1 MSRGRESS
9 RNVNRRTVVGAGLAG
24 LALANCGETGKGSG
38 SSTGGSGDS
47 DTGGATG
54 TGGASATGGK
64 SGTGGASGSTGGST
78 GSTGGTSGSSA
89 DAGAQGGSG
98 GSADAG
104 DFPADARI
112 EAGRPDGMT
121 GTSTPGVCTR
131 TDPNDE
137 GPFYLANAPFR
148 TVLADKADGEWLIVT
163 GRVLNTKCEALPG
176 AIVDVWHSDG
186 APDGQSDYD
195 NDPRGKFRWRG
206 KIKAD
211 GEGTY
216 SYETIKPGRYNNGG
230 SLRPS
235 HIHYKISATGYGTL
249 TTQFQPKGDPFFDGI
264 SKHSLDVPFVKENGI
279 WKAQIDIVFRSG
291 MAFREPEREERAGV
305 PRRSFF
311 FLGGSRR
318 A

>member
-1 MSRGRESS
+1 MSRRESS
-9 RNVNRRTVVGAGLAG
+9 SPRSIPLTRRTIVGVGA
-24 LALANCGETGKGSG
+24 LALAHCGGQT
-38 SSTGGSGDS
+38 TFHGD
-47 DTGGATG
+47 G
-54 TGGASATGGK
+54 TGGDGD
-64 SGTGGASGSTGGST
+64 TGGST
-78 GSTGGTSGSSA
+78 GSTGGAPGTGGKTATGGSTGSTGGASGMGGQPVSA
-89 DAGAQGGSG
+89 DAGAEGGAGGSPDG
-98 GSADAG
+98 G

-131 TDPNDE
+131 TDANDE

-148 TVLADKADGEWLIVT
+148 SVLADKSDGEWLIVT
-163 GRVLNTKCEALPG
+163 GRVLNTKCEGVPG

-195 NDPRGKFRWRG
+195 NDPKGQFRWRG

-211 GEGTY
+211 SDGSY
-216 SYETIKPGRYNNGG
+216 MYETIKPGRYNNGG
-230 SLRPS
+230 QLRPC
-235 HIHYKISATGYGTL
+235 HIHYKISGAGYPTL
-249 TTQFQPKGDPFFDGI
+249 TTQFQPKGDTAFDGI

-279 WKAQIDIVFRSG
+279 WKTKIDIVFRAN
-291 MAFREPEREERAGV
+291 MAMRAPEREDPPRV

-311 FLGGSRR
+311 FLGGSKR